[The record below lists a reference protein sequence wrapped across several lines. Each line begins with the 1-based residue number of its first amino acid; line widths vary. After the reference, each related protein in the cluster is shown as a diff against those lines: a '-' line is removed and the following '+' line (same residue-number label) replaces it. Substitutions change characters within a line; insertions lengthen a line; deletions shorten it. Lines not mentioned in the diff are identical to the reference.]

1 MSPIK
6 PNIGQNMPTS
16 PSMNKIMKKPF
27 GTPLKSP
34 MRKLS
39 ISGASKSP
47 GKSPLKAK
55 ETGRDTPFSSKVFKE
70 WQSKYAKKDENGFHC
85 LVCPKSFTLD
95 SSLKRHYK
103 NMHELV
109 CKCCSM
115 QFSEDDLLKAHHK
128 EKHEYWCTPCNR
140 VFTLKSS
147 LIRHNVQQHGAVS
160 PRKEGKIKLEDEKV
174 SIATNAVNPPTVDPN
189 IVIPPVDIEYQGL
202 RHEDIAEDPAEDDQP
217 ENLENMK
224 YDPETNEQFNGELE
238 NYQNH
243 YQVSAIEQQN
253 DSNIDNHTEETGTST
268 IIQNMSSPQGLSP
281 PSGVQKT
288 PQKRSEGEFPCPE
301 CNKMFSNKG
310 NMNRHYNSTHV
321 FPCKVCKQKFVE
333 KELMEAHYF
342 EAHVMHCTVC
352 KKPFSN
358 KGNLNRHMKQAHGQE
373 LPKDYQGPIQ
383 GKPSKQGTPTKNAKQ
398 QAISKISSPKPKH
411 GINKLPHG
419 MQNIQRLPLP
429 QFRPGLN
436 PPARPQQPRVNI
448 ISQTNNIRLA
458 QPNIV
463 LQQQNYTSQNQQIYH
478 EAMTNN
484 MQQINWNE
492 NSGLSDDGWMA
503 Q

>member
-1 MSPIK
+1 
-6 PNIGQNMPTS
+6 
-16 PSMNKIMKKPF
+16 
-27 GTPLKSP
+27 

-39 ISGASKSP
+39 ISGNSQSP
-47 GKSPLKAK
+47 GKSPLKTK
-55 ETGRDTPFSSKVFKE
+55 ESGKDTPFSSKVFKE
-70 WQSKYAKKDENGFHC
+70 WRSKYAKKDENGFHC

-115 QFSEDDLLKAHHK
+115 QFSEEEFLKAHHK

-160 PRKEGKIKLEDEKV
+160 PKKQGKIKSENEKV
-174 SIATNAVNPPTVDPN
+174 PIITASVNLPIVDPN
-189 IVIPPVDIEYQGL
+189 VVIPPVDIEYQGL
-202 RHEDIAEDPAEDDQP
+202 RHEDIAEDRAEDDQP
-217 ENLENMK
+217 ENVHNVK
-224 YDPETNEQFNGELE
+224 YETETNEEFGNVVE

-243 YQVSAIEQQN
+243 YQVSGLEN
-253 DSNIDNHTEETGTST
+253 EYVSNFDNHMEETGTSD
-268 IIQNMSSPQGLSP
+268 IIENIDSSQSVVTPT
-281 PSGVQKT
+281 GVQKT
-288 PQKRSEGEFPCPE
+288 PQKRGDGEFPCPE
-301 CNKMFSNKG
+301 CDKMFSNKG

-321 FPCKVCKQKFVE
+321 FPCKVCKEKFVE
-333 KELMEAHYF
+333 KQLMEAHYF

-373 LPKDYQGPIQ
+373 LPKDYQAPTV

-398 QAISKISSPKPKH
+398 QAISKTSSPNPKH
-411 GINKLPHG
+411 GTIKLPSNTL
-419 MQNIQRLPLP
+419 NIQRLPLP

-436 PPARPQQPRVNI
+436 PPAQPQQQRVNI
-448 ISQTNNIRLA
+448 ITQTNGIRLA

-478 EAMTNN
+478 NAMTNN
-484 MQQINWNE
+484 SQQSNWNV
-492 NSGLSDDGWMA
+492 N
-503 Q
+503 

>member
-1 MSPIK
+1 MSPMK
-6 PNIGQNMPTS
+6 PSTFQNMTGS
-16 PSMNKIMKKPF
+16 PSINKIMKKPF

-39 ISGASKSP
+39 LSGAPKSP

-55 ETGRDTPFSSKVFKE
+55 ESGKDTPFSSKVFKE
-70 WQSKYAKKDENGFHC
+70 WRSKYAKTDEHGFHC
-85 LVCPKSFTLD
+85 LVCPKTFTLD

-160 PRKEGKIKLEDEKV
+160 PKKKGKIKLEDEEV
-174 SIATNAVNPPTVDPN
+174 SIATNAVNSPTIDPN

-217 ENLENMK
+217 ESLENIK
-224 YDPETNEQFNGELE
+224 YDPEINEQFNGELE
-238 NYQNH
+238 NYQSH
-243 YQVSAIEQQN
+243 YQVSVIEQQN
-253 DSNIDNHTEETGTST
+253 ESNFDNHTEETGTSAIT
-268 IIQNMSSPQGLSP
+268 QNMSSPQGLSFS
-281 PSGVQKT
+281 SGIQKT
-288 PQKRSEGEFPCPE
+288 PQKRGEGEFQCPE

-333 KELMEAHYF
+333 KGLMEAHYF

-373 LPKDYQGPIQ
+373 LPKDYQAPIQ
-383 GKPSKQGTPTKNAKQ
+383 GKPLKQGTPTKKAKQ
-398 QAISKISSPKPKH
+398 QAISKISSPKPKL
-411 GINKLPHG
+411 GINKLPPA
-419 MQNIQRLPLP
+419 MQNIQHL
-429 QFRPGLN
+429 FCM
-436 PPARPQQPRVNI
+436 
-448 ISQTNNIRLA
+448 QTEFTICLD
-458 QPNIV
+458 
-463 LQQQNYTSQNQQIYH
+463 H
-478 EAMTNN
+478 H
-484 MQQINWNE
+484 
-492 NSGLSDDGWMA
+492 
-503 Q
+503 